1 MRLEAITVKRTL
13 VFFTRNLPNMFGV
26 PPLRCSDGLLRFAEV
41 VRSTSARFETLPSAS
56 GRVRSC
62 AWRLPVPADGLS
74 HISLT
79 SNRTGRK
86 GRTAS
91 LTLGAI
97 DLTQRRLA
105 A

>member
-13 VFFTRNLPNMFGV
+13 VFFTLYLPNDFGV
-26 PPLRCSDGLLRFAEV
+26 PPLRCSGGLLRFAEV
-41 VRSTSARFETLPSAS
+41 VRTSSARLETLPSAS

-62 AWRLPVPADGLS
+62 LAPPRAGRLVS

-86 GRTAS
+86 GRTDS
-91 LTLGAI
+91 LTHSAI
-97 DLTQRRLA
+97 DATQRRIA